1 MLPMLKRT
9 LLPAAAGL
17 LLLAGCAVNPV
28 TGKKEVMLVSE
39 GQELA
44 MGAQSDPAVTAQM
57 GLYPDKKI
65 QNFINEKGK
74 KMGAISHRP
83 TLTYQ
88 FRVVDSPVI
97 NAFAIPGGYV
107 YFTRGI
113 MAHFN
118 NEAQFAGV
126 LGHEIGHITAR
137 HSAKQQTN
145 SILGQVG
152 LMGAMIASPRLAQFG
167 EQASQGLQLLFLK
180 FSRDDESQADGLGVQ
195 YSSKIGYDAS
205 QMADFFQTLARE
217 QEAKGGSQVPDFLS
231 THPNP
236 ADRFTVVHQEADEWK
251 AQNGNP
257 KNLAINRNQYLKLI
271 DGLTYGE
278 DPRQGF
284 VENSRFF
291 HPELKFSF
299 PVPTG
304 WKTQNTP
311 QQFQMAD
318 PAGKALL
325 MLALVPGASLDEA
338 AQTLVKQFSLQPA
351 SEPRRTSV
359 NGFPAL
365 SFVAD
370 QVPQQDP
377 QGQQQP
383 QQQQQGQ
390 QAPGV
395 RTLVELLQDGKTI
408 YLLLGASSAVD
419 FEAYAPT
426 FSAVMDNFQRLTD
439 PNKLNR
445 QPEHV
450 RVKQLK
456 LRSTLAQALRNLQ
469 VPEKR
474 HEEMAI
480 LNGMQ
485 LNDQVDAGSLI
496 KIVGK

>member
-1 MLPMLKRT
+1 MNTR
-9 LLPAAAGL
+9 LLLSGAAAML
-17 LLLAGCAVNPV
+17 LFDGCATNPV

-74 KMGAISHRP
+74 KMGAVSHRP

-145 SILGQVG
+145 SIIGQVG

-167 EQASQGLQLLFLK
+167 EQAMQGMQLLFLK
-180 FSRDDESQADGLGVQ
+180 FSRDDESQADGLGVE

-217 QEAKGGSQVPDFLS
+217 QEAKGGQAVPDFLS

-236 ADRFTVVHQEADEWK
+236 ADRFNVVHQEADAWK
-251 AQNGNP
+251 AKNGNP
-257 KNLAINRNQYLKLI
+257 KTLAVNRDQYLRLI
-271 DGLTYGE
+271 DGLVYGE
-278 DPRQGF
+278 DPKQGF
-284 VENSRFF
+284 VENGVFY
-291 HPELKFSF
+291 HPDLKFRF
-299 PVPTG
+299 PIPTG
-304 WKTQNTP
+304 WKSQNSP
-311 QQFQMAD
+311 SQFQMAD

-325 MLALVPGASLDEA
+325 LLLPAPGATPEEA
-338 AQTLVKQFSLQPA
+338 VQAIAKQMSLQA
-351 SEPRRTSV
+351 TEEPRRTTI

-365 SFVAD
+365 VFVAD
-370 QVPQQDP
+370 QVQQDP
-377 QGQQQP
+377 QS
-383 QQQQQGQ
+383 GQ
-390 QAPGV
+390 QATGV
-395 RTLVELLQDGKTI
+395 RVLGHVIQDGKSL
-408 YLLLGASSAVD
+408 YAFLGVSAPAD
-419 FEAYAPT
+419 FPAYAPQ
-426 FSAVMDNFQRLTD
+426 FSGVAEGFQRLTD
-439 PNKLNR
+439 RDKLGR
-445 QPEHV
+445 QPE
-450 RVKQLK
+450 RIRIRKLA
-456 LRSTLAQALRNLQ
+456 LRSNLQQALKTAGI
-469 VPEKR
+469 PEKR
-474 HEEMAI
+474 YEELAI
-480 LNGMQ
+480 LNGMA
-485 LNDQVDAGSLI
+485 LNEQVNAGSLI
-496 KIVGK
+496 KVVGK